1 MSVDRI
7 LIVED
12 EKLFAQLLSD
22 ALSDQENVEVN
33 MASNGKIALQMIED
47 TEYNLVLTDIHMPEM
62 NGREFLK
69 TSTRLEQ

>member
-22 ALSDQENVEVN
+22 ALSDQENVEVS
-33 MASNGKIALQMIED
+33 MASNGKIALQMLED
-47 TEYNLVLTDIHMPEM
+47 TESLI
-62 NGREFLK
+62 
-69 TSTRLEQ
+69 